1 MMLGREKLRLERNQ
15 RAVLG
20 ASVSWEIS
28 SLFRLSQVLFR
39 DLEKKA
45 ELPWD

>member
-1 MMLGREKLRLERNQ
+1 MLGSEKLRLERNQ

-20 ASVSWEIS
+20 ASVSQEIGF
-28 SLFRLSQVLFR
+28 LFRLSQVLFG

>member
-1 MMLGREKLRLERNQ
+1 MLSNKLRIERNQ

-20 ASVSWEIS
+20 ASVSQEINF
-28 SLFRLSQVLFR
+28 LFSLSQGLFG
-39 DLEKKA
+39 DLEKMA

>member
-1 MMLGREKLRLERNQ
+1 MLRLERNQ
-15 RAVLG
+15 RVVLG
-20 ASVSWEIS
+20 ASASQEIGS
-28 SLFRLSQVLFR
+28 HFGLSQVLFG